1 MLGKSM
7 NKFLISILLGCAVL
21 QAQHG
26 INLQVVRDIRL
37 QNLKRDY
44 TGSTIRFIVPGSTSV
59 MGVLKDVTDKNFIIS
74 HNGSPAVY
82 SHEKINYIFI
92 DPGFTG
98 KLMAFGVGLLGGA
111 AGYMGVIIAKENAN
125 ASWKGVASSFG
136 VALGGRI
143 GFKTFF
149 KPIKIDISGK
159 TRE

>member
-1 MLGKSM
+1 M
-7 NKFLISILLGCAVL
+7 NKLIFSILLGCAVL
-21 QAQHG
+21 AAQPGVNFQA
-26 INLQVVRDIRL
+26 VRDIRL

-44 TGSTIRFIVPGSTSV
+44 TGSTIRFIIPGSISV

-82 SHEKINYIFI
+82 SHEEINYIFI

-111 AGYMGVIIAKENAN
+111 AGYMAVIISKENAN
-125 ASWKGVASSFG
+125 ASWKGVVSSLG

>member
-1 MLGKSM
+1 M
-7 NKFLISILLGCAVL
+7 NKFLFSLLLGCAL
-21 QAQHG
+21 LAAQPG
-26 INLQVVRDIRL
+26 INNRAVRDIRL

-44 TGSTIRFIVPGSTSV
+44 TGSTIRFNVPGSISV
-59 MGVLKDVTDKNFIIS
+59 VGVLKDVTDKNFIIS

-82 SHEKINYIFI
+82 SHEEINYIFI

-98 KLMAFGVGLLGGA
+98 KLMAFGVGLIGGA
-111 AGYMGVIIAKENAN
+111 AGYMGVIIARENAN
-125 ASWKGVASSFG
+125 ASWKGVASSLG
-136 VALGGRI
+136 LALGGRI

>member
-1 MLGKSM
+1 M
-7 NKFLISILLGCAVL
+7 NKFIFSILLGCAVL
-21 QAQHG
+21 AAQPGVNFQA
-26 INLQVVRDIRL
+26 VRDIRL

-44 TGSTIRFIVPGSTSV
+44 TGSTIRFIIPGSTSV

-82 SHEKINYIFI
+82 SHEEINYIFI

-111 AGYMGVIIAKENAN
+111 AGYMGVIISKENAN
-125 ASWKGVASSFG
+125 ASWKGVVSSLG

>member
-1 MLGKSM
+1 M
-7 NKFLISILLGCAVL
+7 NKFLFSILLGCAVL
-21 QAQHG
+21 AAQPGVNFQA
-26 INLQVVRDIRL
+26 VRDIRL

-44 TGSTIRFIVPGSTSV
+44 TGSTIRFIIPGSISV

-82 SHEKINYIFI
+82 SHEEINYIFI

-111 AGYMGVIIAKENAN
+111 AGYMAVIISKENAN
-125 ASWKGVASSFG
+125 ASWKGVVSSLG

>member
-1 MLGKSM
+1 M
-7 NKFLISILLGCAVL
+7 NKIYFSLLLGCAVIAAQPGVNL
-21 QAQHG
+21 QA
-26 INLQVVRDIRL
+26 VRDIRL

-82 SHEKINYIFI
+82 SHENIDYIFI

-98 KLMAFGVGLLGGA
+98 KLMAFGVGLIGGA
-111 AGYMGVIIAKENAN
+111 GGYMGVIIAKKNAN
-125 ASWKGVASSFG
+125 ASWKGVVSSIG
-136 VALGGRI
+136 LALGGRI
-143 GFKTFF
+143 GFKTFY

>member
-1 MLGKSM
+1 MI
-7 NKFLISILLGCAVL
+7 KFLFSLLLGCAIL
-21 QAQHG
+21 QAQPG
-26 INLQVVRDIRL
+26 INLQAIRDIRL

-82 SHEKINYIFI
+82 SHENIDYIFI

-98 KLMAFGVGLLGGA
+98 KLMAFGVGLIGGA
-111 AGYMGVIIAKENAN
+111 ASYMAIIIAKENAN
-125 ASWKGVASSFG
+125 ASWKGVASSLG
-136 VALGGRI
+136 VALGGRM
-143 GFKTFF
+143 GFKTFY

>member
-1 MLGKSM
+1 M
-7 NKFLISILLGCAVL
+7 NKFLFSLLLGCAL
-21 QAQHG
+21 LAAQPG
-26 INLQVVRDIRL
+26 INNRAVRDIRL

-44 TGSTIRFIVPGSTSV
+44 TGSTIRFNVPGSISV
-59 MGVLKDVTDKNFIIS
+59 VGVLKDVTDKNFIIS

-82 SHEKINYIFI
+82 GHEEINYIFI

-98 KLMAFGVGLLGGA
+98 KLMAFGVGLIGGA
-111 AGYMGVIIAKENAN
+111 AGYMGVVIARENAN
-125 ASWKGVASSFG
+125 ASWKGVASSLG
-136 VALGGRI
+136 LALGGRI

>member
-1 MLGKSM
+1 M
-7 NKFLISILLGCAVL
+7 NKFLFSLLLGCAL
-21 QAQHG
+21 LAAQPG
-26 INLQVVRDIRL
+26 INNRAVRDIRL
-37 QNLKRDY
+37 QNLKPDY

-82 SHEKINYIFI
+82 SHENIDYIFI

-98 KLMAFGVGLLGGA
+98 KLMAFGVGLIGGA
-111 AGYMGVIIAKENAN
+111 GGYMGVIIAKKNAN
-125 ASWKGVASSFG
+125 ASWKGVVSSIG
-136 VALGGRI
+136 LALGGRI
-143 GFKTFF
+143 GFKTFY

>member
-1 MLGKSM
+1 M
-7 NKFLISILLGCAVL
+7 NKFIFSILLGCAVL
-21 QAQHG
+21 AAQPG
-26 INLQVVRDIRL
+26 INNRAVRDIRL

-82 SHEKINYIFI
+82 SHEEINYIFI
-92 DPGFTG
+92 DPGLTG

-111 AGYMGVIIAKENAN
+111 AGYMAVIISKENAN
-125 ASWKGVASSFG
+125 ASWKGVVSSLG

>member
-1 MLGKSM
+1 M
-7 NKFLISILLGCAVL
+7 NKFIFSILLGCAVL
-21 QAQHG
+21 AAQPGVNFQA
-26 INLQVVRDIRL
+26 VRDIRL

-44 TGSTIRFIVPGSTSV
+44 TGSTIRFIIPGSISV

-82 SHEKINYIFI
+82 SHEEINYIFI

-111 AGYMGVIIAKENAN
+111 AGYMAVIISKENAN
-125 ASWKGVASSFG
+125 ASWKGVVSSLG

>member
-1 MLGKSM
+1 M
-7 NKFLISILLGCAVL
+7 NKFIFSILLGCAVL
-21 QAQHG
+21 TAQPGVNFQA
-26 INLQVVRDIRL
+26 VRDIRL

-44 TGSTIRFIVPGSTSV
+44 TGSTIRFIIPGSTSV

-82 SHEKINYIFI
+82 SHEEINYIFI

-98 KLMAFGVGLLGGA
+98 KLMAFGVGLLGGT
-111 AGYMGVIIAKENAN
+111 AGYMAVIIARENAN
-125 ASWKGVASSFG
+125 ASWKGVVSSLG
-136 VALGGRI
+136 LALGGRI
-143 GFKTFF
+143 GFKTFY

>member
-1 MLGKSM
+1 M
-7 NKFLISILLGCAVL
+7 NKFIFSLLLGCAVL
-21 QAQHG
+21 AAQPGVNFQA
-26 INLQVVRDIRL
+26 VRDIRL

-74 HNGSPAVY
+74 HNGSPAVCG
-82 SHEKINYIFI
+82 HEKIDYVFI

-98 KLMAFGVGLLGGA
+98 KLMALGVGLVGGA
-111 AGYMGVIIAKENAN
+111 AGYMAVIIAKKNAN
-125 ASWKGVASSFG
+125 ASWKGVVSSLGF
-136 VALGGRI
+136 ALGGRI

-149 KPIKIDISGK
+149 KPLKIDISGK

>member
-1 MLGKSM
+1 M
-7 NKFLISILLGCAVL
+7 NKFIFSLLLGCAVL
-21 QAQHG
+21 AAQPGVNFQA
-26 INLQVVRDIRL
+26 VRDIRL

-82 SHEKINYIFI
+82 GHEKIDYVFI

-98 KLMAFGVGLLGGA
+98 KLMALGVGLVGGA
-111 AGYMGVIIAKENAN
+111 AGYMAVIIAKKNAN
-125 ASWKGVASSFG
+125 ASWKGVVSSLGF
-136 VALGGRI
+136 ALGGRI

-149 KPIKIDISGK
+149 KPLKIDISGK

>member
-1 MLGKSM
+1 M
-7 NKFLISILLGCAVL
+7 NKFIFSILLGCAVL
-21 QAQHG
+21 AAQPG
-26 INLQVVRDIRL
+26 INNRAVRDIRL

-44 TGSTIRFIVPGSTSV
+44 TGSTIRFIIPGSISV
-59 MGVLKDVTDKNFIIS
+59 MGLLKDVTDKNFIIS

-82 SHEKINYIFI
+82 SHEEINYIFI

-111 AGYMGVIIAKENAN
+111 AGYMAVIISKENAN
-125 ASWKGVASSFG
+125 ASWKGVVSSLG

>member
-1 MLGKSM
+1 M
-7 NKFLISILLGCAVL
+7 NKFLFGLLLGCTVL
-21 QAQHG
+21 QAQPG
-26 INLQVVRDIRL
+26 INIQAVREIRL

-82 SHEKINYIFI
+82 DHEKIDYVFI

-98 KLMAFGVGLLGGA
+98 KLMALGVGLVGGA
-111 AGYMGVIIAKENAN
+111 AGYMAVIIAKKNAN
-125 ASWKGVASSFG
+125 ASWKGVVSSLG
-136 VALGGRI
+136 LALGGRI
-143 GFKTFF
+143 GFKTFY
-149 KPIKIDISGK
+149 KPLKIDISRK

>member
-1 MLGKSM
+1 M
-7 NKFLISILLGCAVL
+7 NKFIFSILLGCAL
-21 QAQHG
+21 LAAQPG
-26 INLQVVRDIRL
+26 INNRAVRDIRL
-37 QNLKRDY
+37 QNLKQDY

-82 SHEKINYIFI
+82 SHEEINYIFI

-111 AGYMGVIIAKENAN
+111 AGYMGAIIAKENAN
-125 ASWKGVASSFG
+125 PSWKGVASSLG
-136 VALGGRI
+136 LALGGRI
-143 GFKTFF
+143 GFKTFY

>member
-1 MLGKSM
+1 M
-7 NKFLISILLGCAVL
+7 NKFLFSLLLGCAVIAAQPGVNL
-21 QAQHG
+21 QA
-26 INLQVVRDIRL
+26 VRDIRL

-44 TGSTIRFIVPGSTSV
+44 AGSTIRFIVPGSTSV

-82 SHEKINYIFI
+82 SHEEINYIFV

-98 KLMAFGVGLLGGA
+98 KLMAFGVGLIGGA
-111 AGYMGVIIAKENAN
+111 GGYMAVIIARENAN
-125 ASWKGVASSFG
+125 ASWKGVASSLG
-136 VALGGRI
+136 VALGGSV
-143 GFKTFF
+143 GFKTFY